1 VKQACNSCG
10 HPVRFCG
17 GHLCASCRS
26 AVKKEALK
34 PGSIPRMIAAR
45 RAAKLI
51 EMVAEQKQ
59 EEVKALKVERPVV
72 ISLAVDQLAQ
82 AWGVRR
88 A

>member
-1 VKQACNSCG
+1 M
-10 HPVRFCG
+10 
-17 GHLCASCRS
+17 L
-26 AVKKEALK
+26 
-34 PGSIPRMIAAR
+34 AAR

-51 EMVAEQKQ
+51 EMVAQK
-59 EEVKALKVERPVV
+59 EEVRDAMAKSNTPERPVV